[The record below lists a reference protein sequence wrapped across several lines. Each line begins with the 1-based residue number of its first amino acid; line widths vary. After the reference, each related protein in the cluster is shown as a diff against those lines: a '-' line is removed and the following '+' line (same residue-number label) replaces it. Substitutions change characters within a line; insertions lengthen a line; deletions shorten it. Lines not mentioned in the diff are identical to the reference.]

1 MLEII
6 NRRTGARLATK
17 AHIALTAWERTRG
30 LLGNRRLPEG
40 EALVLDP
47 CNSVHMLGMRYPLY
61 AVYLD
66 RENRVLWEGVLRPW
80 RFGPYVRRA
89 RKVIELPACVAGA
102 LEIGDTIGFI
112 GEG

>member
-1 MLEII
+1 MRIVRLRGGAVLAE
-6 NRRTGARLATK
+6 RGRVARTSRQ
-17 AHIALTAWERTRG
+17 RTRG
-30 LLGNRRLPEG
+30 LLGTRRLPEG

-89 RKVIELPACVAGA
+89 CKVIELPASVADA
-102 LEIGDTIGFI
+102 LRVGDTIGFL

>member
-1 MLEII
+1 MKIVRLGSDEVLA
-6 NRRTGARLATK
+6 ARVTL
-17 AHIALTAWERTRG
+17 ALTAWRRARG
-30 LLGNRRLPEG
+30 LLGTRTLPEG
-40 EALVLDP
+40 EALLLAP
-47 CNSVHMLGMRYPLY
+47 CNGVHTLGMRYPLY

-80 RFGPYVRRA
+80 RCGPYVRRA